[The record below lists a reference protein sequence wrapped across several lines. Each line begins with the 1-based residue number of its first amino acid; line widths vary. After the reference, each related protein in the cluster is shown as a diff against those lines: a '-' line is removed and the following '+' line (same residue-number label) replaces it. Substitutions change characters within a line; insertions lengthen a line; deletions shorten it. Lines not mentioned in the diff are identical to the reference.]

1 MDTLQLTLIV
11 ALIVMAFINT
21 GSLIWAFYLD
31 HKLRGRPTP
40 KVYNITVDGTK
51 AFKDIDLAEVQVHA
65 QAQLT
70 KASQDAAQKMQ
81 AQLTTTIGKIAEHID
96 EMTNS
101 TLNQEF
107 EKYQVSLQALRE
119 QSITE
124 FSKMQK
130 ELDERRV
137 RLIEAL
143 EKEAQAEIGRRV
155 DQFNSR
161 LNDVVSNYLAESLG
175 NDVDLGSQMVHI
187 LQTLQQH
194 KEDIKRDIQS

>member
-1 MDTLQLTLIV
+1 
-11 ALIVMAFINT
+11 
-21 GSLIWAFYLD
+21 
-31 HKLRGRPTP
+31 
-40 KVYNITVDGTK
+40 
-51 AFKDIDLAEVQVHA
+51 
-65 QAQLT
+65 
-70 KASQDAAQKMQ
+70 MQ
-81 AQLTTTIGKIAEHID
+81 AQLTATIGKIAEHID
-96 EMTNS
+96 EMTNT

-194 KEDIKRDIQS
+194 KEDIKRDIQA